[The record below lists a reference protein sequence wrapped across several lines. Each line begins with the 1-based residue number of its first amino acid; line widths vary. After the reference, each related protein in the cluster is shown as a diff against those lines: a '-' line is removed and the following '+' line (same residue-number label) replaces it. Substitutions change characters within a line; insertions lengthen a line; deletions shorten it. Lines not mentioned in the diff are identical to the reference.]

1 MRPNFKYGQRRGV
14 VNTSQG
20 EFGICRVPLQSK
32 LTCCK
37 GSQNHFTNLPC
48 LQRCTQAVRM
58 QVNLSGGIAGDAP
71 TQLVI
76 FVDCDQALFRRQ
88 DAVVDVD
95 VHDFFYGL
103 LCECKRRPAHQQ
115 YLYHAQAPNFA
126 AQFKAPPRL
135 IKAVHCLFDCCFP
148 VGNGMRRTSQF
159 KNVHTGIGP
168 INNIDVSPVINF
180 NIVGLNGPF

>member
-14 VNTSQG
+14 VNTSPG

-37 GSQNHFTNLPC
+37 GRHKHLTSLPS

-76 FVDCDQALFRRQ
+76 FVDFDQALFRRQ
-88 DAVVDVD
+88 VAVGDVE

-103 LCECKRRPAHQQ
+103 LCECKRWHAHQ
-115 YLYHAQAPNFA
+115 HHGQAPKLT
-126 AQFKAPPRL
+126 AQFKAPART
-135 IKAVHCLFDCCFP
+135 IKAVHGLFDCCFP
-148 VGNGMRRTSQF
+148 VGNCMRRTS
-159 KNVHTGIGP
+159 
-168 INNIDVSPVINF
+168 
-180 NIVGLNGPF
+180 

>member
-76 FVDCDQALFRRQ
+76 FVDFDQALFRRQ
-88 DAVVDVD
+88 VAVGDVE

-103 LCECKRRPAHQQ
+103 LCECKRWHAHQHQ
-115 YLYHAQAPNFA
+115 HHAQAPNLA
-126 AQFKAPPRL
+126 IQFKALART

-148 VGNGMRRTSQF
+148 IGNGMRRTS
-159 KNVHTGIGP
+159 
-168 INNIDVSPVINF
+168 
-180 NIVGLNGPF
+180 